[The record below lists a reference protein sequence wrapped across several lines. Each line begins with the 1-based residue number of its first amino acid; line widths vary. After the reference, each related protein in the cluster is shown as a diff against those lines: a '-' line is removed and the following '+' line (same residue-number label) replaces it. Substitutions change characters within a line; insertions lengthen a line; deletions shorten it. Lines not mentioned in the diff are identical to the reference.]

1 MSVKLTRQQQKQA
14 TRDTV
19 RAAARDCFVDRG
31 FAATGIGDIAAAAG
45 VAHGT
50 FYIHYPSKEA
60 VLDDLLAELNQDMAA
75 RLAPVLVRAGGIE
88 PAVRAA
94 AGVFL
99 DFCREHDRLVAC
111 YIERAAGGLDPAAFR
126 DGINPPVAAL
136 LRSVLSGLPVP
147 AKRGEGR
154 GGTAEVDLVAHGLL
168 AMWLRIALQHLAGG
182 ASRAAAVRVLVT
194 MTVGALRALVDQD
207 NDR

>member
-1 MSVKLTRQQQKQA
+1 MSVKLTRREQKQA

-19 RAAARDCFVDRG
+19 RSAARDCFVERG

-60 VLDDLLAELNQDMAA
+60 VLDELLAELNAELAA
-75 RLAPVLVRAGGIE
+75 RLAPVLGRAGGIE

-94 AGVFL
+94 AGIFL

-136 LRSVLSGLPVP
+136 LRAALSGAGPEL
-147 AKRGEGR
+147 
-154 GGTAEVDLVAHGLL
+154 DLVAHGLL
-168 AMWLRIALQHLAGG
+168 AMWLRVALQHLAGG
-182 ASRAAAVRVLVT
+182 ASRASSVRILVA
-194 MTVGALRALVDQD
+194 MTVGALRAVLDEE